1 MTKEHPDKKEEL
13 DKYNNEPIMLLY
25 AMSDNEGSTQN
36 EEVPEDL
43 KKNTETLDKMI
54 QALSDHTKDNN
65 FVGLIDKVEEQ
76 NKKVNEELGK
86 YLKEHPDGDIA
97 KKQKELVS
105 ALGDI
110 ASQTLPALWAK
121 NFLLRQKDANES
133 WNRYT
138 FLKML
143 LTEAEEESNDNGNQ
157 ENGNE
162 KQEGGHEKKSEI
174 NAEELTKKAMF
185 LVDDSLE
192 KLMSAADVNAFKTE
206 YSNWIKNID
215 TLIEEIKKAN
225 NEEVNKRLDELAKED
240 PLKKAASCIKAI
252 EALAKKPEE
261 GGEKQ
266 EGSENQQEGGEN
278 NQNNQ
283 ENGGENQEG

>member
-1 MTKEHPDKKEEL
+1 
-13 DKYNNEPIMLLY
+13 
-25 AMSDNEGSTQN
+25 
-36 EEVPEDL
+36 
-43 KKNTETLDKMI
+43 MI

-162 KQEGGHEKKSEI
+162 KQEGGDEKKSEI

-261 GGEKQ
+261 GGEKPAEGGEKQ
-266 EGSENQQEGGEN
+266 EGNQETGQEGGQESNKEGEN
-278 NQNNQ
+278 NQQ
-283 ENGGENQEG
+283 G